1 MTPLPPHFLHQTL
14 TTMDDNLFND
24 LEESVRE
31 AGRHAR
37 GELDVAAGAV
47 HARGMPNARAIRE
60 AQGLTQT
67 AFAAALGVPVKTL
80 QNWEQGRRRP
90 EGAAVTL
97 LRVAAAHPEVLLEL
111 A

>member
-1 MTPLPPHFLHQTL
+1 
-14 TTMDDNLFND
+14 MDDQLFDD

-37 GELDVAAGAV
+37 GELDVAPEAV
-47 HARGMPNARAIRE
+47 RPHGVPDARAIRE
-60 AQGLTQT
+60 AQGMTQA
-67 AFAAALGVPVKTL
+67 AFAAALGVPVGTL

-90 EGAAVTL
+90 DPAAVTL
-97 LRVAAAHPEVLLEL
+97 LKVAAVHPEVLLEL

>member
-1 MTPLPPHFLHQTL
+1 
-14 TTMDDNLFND
+14 MDDQLFDD

-37 GELDVAAGAV
+37 GEFDVDREAV
-47 HARGMPNARAIRE
+47 RAHGVPDARAIRE
-60 AQGLTQT
+60 AQGLTQA
-67 AFAAALGVPVKTL
+67 AFAAALGVPVRTL

-90 EGAAVTL
+90 DPAAVTL
-97 LRVAAAHPEVLLEL
+97 LKVAAVHPEVLLEL

>member
-1 MTPLPPHFLHQTL
+1 
-14 TTMDDNLFND
+14 MDDQLFDD

-37 GELDVAAGAV
+37 GELIVDREAV
-47 HARGMPNARAIRE
+47 RAHGMPDARAIRE
-60 AQGLTQT
+60 AQGMTQA
-67 AFAAALGVPVKTL
+67 AFAAALGVPLKTL

-90 EGAAVTL
+90 DPAAVTL
-97 LRVAAAHPEVLLEL
+97 LKVAATHPEVLMEL